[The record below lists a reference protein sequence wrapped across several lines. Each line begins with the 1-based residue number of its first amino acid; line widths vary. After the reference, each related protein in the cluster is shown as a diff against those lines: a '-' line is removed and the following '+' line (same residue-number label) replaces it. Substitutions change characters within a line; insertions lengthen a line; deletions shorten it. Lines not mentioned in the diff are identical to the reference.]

1 MGFEERAGVN
11 LYTEDQTELYE
22 SPPVVNGRVPKNS
35 YGNLD
40 VYVPSMVPKG
50 GVHILDDET
59 SRAARLLNID
69 YSDALTGFEFRGRHG
84 TAVLKGAVVAAFRD
98 ERANA
103 EELRRTNAAVR
114 MWKQFFLKLRIKERV
129 DAYADD
135 DEVLE
140 DMESVHV
147 EEEEE
152 DDSEEYVDDD
162 FGGGFIPER

>member
-1 MGFEERAGVN
+1 
-11 LYTEDQTELYE
+11 
-22 SPPVVNGRVPKNS
+22 
-35 YGNLD
+35 
-40 VYVPSMVPKG
+40 
-50 GVHILDDET
+50 
-59 SRAARLLNID
+59 
-69 YSDALTGFEFRGRHG
+69 
-84 TAVLKGAVVAAFRD
+84 
-98 ERANA
+98 
-103 EELRRTNAAVR
+103 